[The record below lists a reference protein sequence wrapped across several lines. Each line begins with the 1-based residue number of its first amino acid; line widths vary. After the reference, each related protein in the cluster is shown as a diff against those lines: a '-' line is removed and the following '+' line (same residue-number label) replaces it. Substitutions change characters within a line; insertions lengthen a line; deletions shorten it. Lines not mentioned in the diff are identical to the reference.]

1 MKHYKSGRKL
11 SEAMMSGVDKLADA
25 VGATLGPRGRNVI
38 LQTHNQRPLITKDGV
53 TVARFVEFEDPF
65 ENLGA
70 QVIKQASEVTNSSAG
85 DGTTTATLLAR
96 AILLKAQ
103 IHLASGASPVEI
115 KKGIDLAVEAI
126 VEKLK
131 EQARP
136 VSTKEEIEQ
145 VATISA
151 NGDKGIG
158 KIIASAVDQVGKG
171 GAITIQEAKS
181 NETSLELT
189 EGFQFDS
196 GLLANAFIT
205 DERRG
210 IMKHEDCLILVTDKN
225 ITTIDDILPA
235 LEIAARDGRAFIIIA
250 EDISGQALAA
260 MIMNSMKGTMKV
272 SGIKSPRYGEERRN
286 ILLDLAISTGATF
299 ISRES
304 GIQLREIKLEHFGAA
319 QAIEADKRSTIIVG
333 GNQDDEVVEKRID
346 VLKNELILESNL
358 SVCEQIQERI
368 TRLAS
373 AIAVIKVGGATEIEM
388 MEKKH
393 RVEDALEAV
402 HSAQQEGI
410 IPGGS
415 AALLRVSKKIT
426 VVTETDEQQIG
437 VEIIK
442 QAIKEPF
449 RKMVSN
455 AGISPDIYLE
465 KIENHT
471 NPDSG
476 LDVTSGEIVNMFTY
490 GIIDPFKVIRCAL
503 QNAASAASTL
513 LTTDVGIV
521 EEKPQ

>member
-1 MKHYKSGRKL
+1 MKHYKSGRNL
-11 SEAMMSGVDKLADA
+11 NEAIMSGVDKLTDA

-38 LQTHNQRPLITKDGV
+38 LKSHNQRPLITKDGV

-70 QVIKQASEVTNSSAG
+70 QVIKQASEVTNSTAG
-85 DGTTTATLLAR
+85 DGTTTATVLAR
-96 AILLKAQ
+96 AILQKAQ
-103 IHLASGASPVEI
+103 THLVTGTSPIEL
-115 KKGIDLAVEAI
+115 KRGIDLAVDAI
-126 VEKLK
+126 ITELK
-131 EQARP
+131 EHSRP

-158 KIIASAVDQVGKG
+158 KLIANAVDQVGKG
-171 GAITIQEAKS
+171 GAITIKEAKS

-210 IMKHEDCLILVTDKN
+210 VMKYEDCLILVTDKN

-235 LEIAARDGRAFIIIA
+235 LELAARDGRAFIIIA

-260 MIMNSMKGTMKV
+260 MIMNAMKGSMRV
-272 SGIKSPRYGEERRN
+272 AGIKAPRYGEERRN
-286 ILLDLAISTGATF
+286 ILADLAISTGATF

-304 GIQLREIKLEHFGAA
+304 GLQLKDIKLQHMGTA
-319 QAIEADKRSTIIVG
+319 QNVQSDKRTTIVVG
-333 GNQDDEVVEKRID
+333 GNQDDDEVEKRIN
-346 VLKNELILESNL
+346 LLREEIENEPSL
-358 SVCEQIQERI
+358 SVCEKIQDRL

-373 AIAVIKVGGATEIEM
+373 AIAVIKVGGVTEVEM

-410 IPGGS
+410 MAGGS
-415 AALLRVSKKIT
+415 APLLRVAKKIE
-426 VVTETDEQQIG
+426 VEVETHEQQIG
-437 VEIIK
+437 VDIIK
-442 QAIKEPF
+442 QAVKEPF

-455 AGISPDIYLE
+455 AGLSPDIYLE
-465 KIENHT
+465 KVENHT
-471 NPDSG
+471 NAESG
-476 LDVTSGEIVNMFTY
+476 LDISTGEIVNMFSY
-490 GIIDPFKVIRCAL
+490 GIIDPFKVTRCAL
-503 QNAASAASTL
+503 QNASSAASTL

-521 EEKPQ
+521 EQKP

>member
-1 MKHYKSGRKL
+1 MKHYKSGHKL
-11 SEAMMSGVDKLADA
+11 SEAMMNGINKLTDA

-38 LQTHNQRPLITKDGV
+38 LKSHNQRPLITKDGV

-70 QVIKQASEVTNSSAG
+70 QVVKQASEVTNSDAG

-96 AILLKAQ
+96 AILQKAQ

-126 VEKLK
+126 IEKLK

-158 KIIASAVDQVGKG
+158 KIIANAVDQVGKG

-205 DERRG
+205 DERRNV
-210 IMKHEDCLILVTDKN
+210 MKHEDCLVLITDRN

-235 LEIAARDGRAFIIIA
+235 LEIVARDGRAFILIA
-250 EDISGQALAA
+250 EDVSGQALAA
-260 MIMNSMKGTMKV
+260 MIMNAMKGTMRV
-272 SGIKSPRYGEERRN
+272 AAIKAPRYGEERRN
-286 ILLDLAISTGATF
+286 ILSDLAISTGAIF

-304 GIQLREIKLEHFGAA
+304 GIQLKSVKLEHFGLA
-319 QAIEADKRSTIIVG
+319 QTIESDKRSTIVVG
-333 GNQDDEVVEKRID
+333 GAQDDEMVEKRIGD
-346 VLKNELILESNL
+346 LKNELIEESSLN
-358 SVCEQIQERI
+358 VCENIQERI

-373 AIAVIKVGGATEIEM
+373 AIAVIKVGGVTEIEM

-402 HSAQQEGI
+402 HSAQYEGI

-415 AALLRVSKKIT
+415 AALLRVSKRIT
-426 VVTETDEQQIG
+426 VVTDTVEQQIG
-437 VEIIK
+437 VEIVK

-449 RKMVSN
+449 KKMVSN
-455 AGISPDIYLE
+455 AGMSPDIYLE
-465 KIENHT
+465 KVENHT
-471 NPDSG
+471 NAESG

-521 EEKPQ
+521 EEKPK

>member
-11 SEAMMSGVDKLADA
+11 NESIMNGVNKLADA

-38 LQTHNQRPLITKDGV
+38 LKSANQRPLITKDGV

-70 QVIKQASEVTNSSAG
+70 QVIKQASEATNSTAG
-85 DGTTTATLLAR
+85 DGTTTATVLAR
-96 AILLKAQ
+96 AILEKAQ
-103 IHLASGASPVEI
+103 THLVTGASPIEL
-115 KKGIDLAVEAI
+115 KRGIDLAVDAI
-126 VEKLK
+126 VRDLE
-131 EQARP
+131 EQSRP

-145 VATISA
+145 VATISS

-158 KIIASAVDQVGKG
+158 QLISSAVDQVGKG
-171 GAITIQEAKS
+171 GAITIKEAKS

-205 DERRG
+205 DDRRG
-210 IMKHEDCLILVTDKN
+210 VMKHEDCLILVTDRS
-225 ITTIDDILPA
+225 ITTIEDILPA

-260 MIMNSMKGTMKV
+260 MIMNSMKGSMRV
-272 SGIKSPRYGEERRN
+272 AGIKAPRYGEERRN
-286 ILLDLAISTGATF
+286 ILSDLSISTGATF
-299 ISRES
+299 VSRES
-304 GIQLREIKLEHFGAA
+304 GLQLKDMKLQHFGTA
-319 QAIEADKRSTIIVG
+319 QTIESDKRVTLVVG
-333 GNQDDEVVEKRID
+333 GNQDDEEVEKRINF
-346 VLKNELILESNL
+346 LKEEIEKETSLNL
-358 SVCEQIQERI
+358 CEKIQERI

-373 AIAVIKVGGATEIEM
+373 AIGVIKVGGVTEIEM
-388 MEKKH
+388 IEKKH

-410 IPGGS
+410 IAGGS
-415 AALLRVSKKIT
+415 AALLRVANNIQ
-426 VVTETDEQQIG
+426 VETETHEQQIG

-449 RKMVSN
+449 KKMVSN
-455 AGISPDIYLE
+455 AGMSPDIYLE
-465 KIENHT
+465 KVEKHT
-471 NPDSG
+471 NSESG
-476 LDVTSGEIVNMFTY
+476 LDIATGEIVNMFTY
-490 GIIDPFKVIRCAL
+490 GIIDPFKVTRCAL

-513 LTTDVGIV
+513 LTTEVGIV
-521 EEKPQ
+521 EEK

>member
-11 SEAMMSGVDKLADA
+11 NEAIMNGVDKLADA

-38 LQTHNQRPLITKDGV
+38 LKNHNQRPLITKDGV

-65 ENLGA
+65 EDLGA
-70 QVIKQASEVTNSSAG
+70 QVIKQASEVTNATAG
-85 DGTTTATLLAR
+85 DGTTTATVLAR
-96 AILLKAQ
+96 AILQKSQ
-103 IHLASGASPVEI
+103 THLVTGASPIEL
-115 KKGIDLAVEAI
+115 KRGIDLAVDAI
-126 VEKLK
+126 VMKLK
-131 EQARP
+131 EHSRP
-136 VSTKEEIEQ
+136 VATKEEIEQ

-158 KIIASAVDQVGKG
+158 KLIANAVDQVGKG
-171 GAITIQEAKS
+171 GAITIKEAKS

-210 IMKHEDCLILVTDKN
+210 VMKHEDCMILVTDRN

-235 LEIAARDGRAFIIIA
+235 LELAARDGRAFIIIA

-260 MIMNSMKGTMKV
+260 MIMNAMKGSMRV
-272 SGIKSPRYGEERRN
+272 AGIKAPRYGEERRN
-286 ILLDLAISTGATF
+286 ILADLAISTGATF
-299 ISRES
+299 VSRES
-304 GIQLREIKLEHFGAA
+304 GLQLKDVKLHHFGTA
-319 QAIEADKRSTIIVG
+319 QSVESDKRATIIVG
-333 GNQDDEVVEKRID
+333 GNQDDEEVEKRIEL
-346 VLKNELILESNL
+346 LKTDIEKESSL
-358 SVCEQIQERI
+358 SVCEKIQERI

-373 AIAVIKVGGATEIEM
+373 AIAVIKVGGITEVEM

-410 IPGGS
+410 MAGGS
-415 AALLRVSKKIT
+415 SVLLRVSNK
-426 VVTETDEQQIG
+426 VAVETQTHEQQIG
-437 VEIIK
+437 VEIVK
-442 QAIKEPF
+442 QAVKEPF

-455 AGISPDIYLE
+455 AGMSPDIYLE
-465 KIENHT
+465 KVENHT
-471 NPDSG
+471 NPESG
-476 LDVTSGEIVNMFTY
+476 LDVSTGEIVNMFAY
-490 GIIDPFKVIRCAL
+490 GIIDPFKVTRCAL

-521 EEKPQ
+521 EEKT

>member
-1 MKHYKSGRKL
+1 MKYYKTGRKL
-11 SEAMMSGVDKLADA
+11 NESIMKGVDALADA

-38 LQTHNQRPLITKDGV
+38 LKNHNQRPLITKDGV
-53 TVARFVEFEDPF
+53 TVARFVDFEDPF
-65 ENLGA
+65 EDLGA
-70 QVIKQASEVTNSSAG
+70 QVIKQASETTNSTAG
-85 DGTTTATLLAR
+85 DGTTTSIVFAR
-96 AILLKAQ
+96 AILQKAQ
-103 IHLASGASPVEI
+103 THLITGASPVEM

-131 EQARP
+131 SQSRP
-136 VSTKEEIEQ
+136 VSTQEEIEQ

-158 KIIASAVDQVGKG
+158 KLIASAVDQVGKG
-171 GAITIQEAKS
+171 GAITIKEAKS

-210 IMKHEDCLILVTDKN
+210 VMKHEDCLILVTDKN
-225 ITTIDDILPA
+225 ITTIEDVLPA
-235 LEIAARDGRAFIIIA
+235 LEIAARDARSFIIIA

-272 SGIKSPRYGEERRN
+272 AGIKAPRYGEERRN
-286 ILLDLAISTGATF
+286 ILADLAISCGATF

-304 GIQLREIKLEHFGAA
+304 GIQMRSVKLEHFGTA
-319 QAIEADKRSTIIVG
+319 QTIESDKRGTIVVG
-333 GNQDDEVVEKRID
+333 GNQDDEAVEERIEL
-346 VLKNELILESNL
+346 LKEELQKESSLN
-358 SVCEQIQERI
+358 VCEKIQERI
-368 TRLAS
+368 TRLSS

-402 HSAQQEGI
+402 NSAQQEGI
-410 IPGGS
+410 IAGGS
-415 AALLRVSKKIT
+415 AALLRAARKIE
-426 VVTETDEQQIG
+426 VESESSEQQIG
-437 VEIIK
+437 VGIIK

-455 AGISPDIYLE
+455 AGLSPDIYLDKVE
-465 KIENHT
+465 SHT
-471 NPDSG
+471 NPESG
-476 LDVTSGEIVNMFTY
+476 LDITTGEIVNMFTY
-490 GIIDPFKVIRCAL
+490 GIIDPFKVTRCAL

-521 EEKPQ
+521 EEKPK

>member
-11 SEAMMSGVDKLADA
+11 NESIMNGVNKLADA

-38 LQTHNQRPLITKDGV
+38 LKSANQRPLITKDGV

-70 QVIKQASEVTNSSAG
+70 QVIKQASEATNSAAG
-85 DGTTTATLLAR
+85 DGTTTATVLAR
-96 AILLKAQ
+96 AILEKAQ
-103 IHLASGASPVEI
+103 THLVTGASPIEL
-115 KKGIDLAVEAI
+115 KRGIDLAVDAI
-126 VEKLK
+126 VRDLEELS
-131 EQARP
+131 RP

-145 VATISA
+145 VATISS

-158 KIIASAVDQVGKG
+158 QLISSAVDQVGKG
-171 GAITIQEAKS
+171 GAITIKEAKS

-205 DERRG
+205 DDRRG
-210 IMKHEDCLILVTDKN
+210 VMKHEDCLILVTDRS
-225 ITTIDDILPA
+225 ITTIEDILPA

-260 MIMNSMKGTMKV
+260 MIMNSMKGSMRV
-272 SGIKSPRYGEERRN
+272 AGIKAPRYGEERRN
-286 ILLDLAISTGATF
+286 ILSDLSISTGATF
-299 ISRES
+299 VSRES
-304 GIQLREIKLEHFGAA
+304 GLQLKDMKLQHFGTA
-319 QAIEADKRSTIIVG
+319 QTIESDKRVTLVVG
-333 GNQDDEVVEKRID
+333 GNQDDEEVEKRINF
-346 VLKNELILESNL
+346 LKEEIEKETSLNL
-358 SVCEQIQERI
+358 CEKIQERI

-373 AIAVIKVGGATEIEM
+373 AIGVIKVGGVTEIEM
-388 MEKKH
+388 IEKKH

-410 IPGGS
+410 IAGGS
-415 AALLRVSKKIT
+415 AALLRVANKIQ
-426 VVTETDEQQIG
+426 VETETHEQHIG

-449 RKMVSN
+449 KKMVSN
-455 AGISPDIYLE
+455 AGMSPDIYLE
-465 KIENHT
+465 KVEKHT
-471 NPDSG
+471 NSESG
-476 LDVTSGEIVNMFTY
+476 LDIATGEIVNMFTY
-490 GIIDPFKVIRCAL
+490 GIIDPFKVTRCAL

-513 LTTDVGIV
+513 LTTEVGIV
-521 EEKPQ
+521 EEK

>member
-11 SEAMMSGVDKLADA
+11 NESIMNGVDKLADA

-38 LQTHNQRPLITKDGV
+38 LKNHNQRPLITKDGV

-70 QVIKQASEVTNSSAG
+70 QVIKQASEVTNSMAG
-85 DGTTTATLLAR
+85 DGTTTATVLAR
-96 AILLKAQ
+96 AILQKAQ
-103 IHLASGASPVEI
+103 THLVTGTSPIEL
-115 KKGIDLAVEAI
+115 KRGIDLAVDAI
-126 VEKLK
+126 VTELK
-131 EQARP
+131 EHSRP

-158 KIIASAVDQVGKG
+158 KLIASAVDQVGKG
-171 GAITIQEAKS
+171 GAITIKEAKS

-210 IMKHEDCLILVTDKN
+210 VMKHEDCLILVTDKN
-225 ITTIDDILPA
+225 ITTIDDILPS
-235 LEIAARDGRAFIIIA
+235 LELAARDGRAFIIIA

-260 MIMNSMKGTMKV
+260 MIMNSMKGSMRV
-272 SGIKSPRYGEERRN
+272 AGIKAPRYGEERRN
-286 ILLDLAISTGATF
+286 ILADLAISTGATF

-304 GIQLREIKLEHFGAA
+304 GLHLKDIKLPHCGTA
-319 QAIEADKRSTIIVG
+319 QSIESDKRATIIVG
-333 GNQDDEVVEKRID
+333 GNQDDEEVEKRIEL
-346 VLKNELILESNL
+346 LKEEIEKESSLNI
-358 SVCEQIQERI
+358 CEKIQERI

-373 AIAVIKVGGATEIEM
+373 AIAVIKVGGITEIEM

-410 IPGGS
+410 MAGGS
-415 AALLRVSKKIT
+415 APLLRVAKKIE
-426 VVTETDEQQIG
+426 VETETHEQQIG
-437 VEIIK
+437 VDIVK

-455 AGISPDIYLE
+455 AGLSPDIYLE
-465 KIENHT
+465 KVENHT
-471 NPDSG
+471 NPESG
-476 LDVTSGEIVNMFTY
+476 LDISTGEIVNMFTY
-490 GIIDPFKVIRCAL
+490 GIIDPFKVTRCAL

-521 EEKPQ
+521 EQKP

>member
-11 SEAMMSGVDKLADA
+11 NEAIMDGVNKLADA

-38 LQTHNQRPLITKDGV
+38 IKKHNQRPLITKDGV

-70 QVIKQASEVTNSSAG
+70 QVIKQASEVTNSNAG

-96 AILLKAQ
+96 GILQQAQ
-103 IHLASGASPVEI
+103 THLAMGTSPVEI
-115 KKGIDLAVEAI
+115 KKGIDLTVEALI
-126 VEKLK
+126 TKLK
-131 EQARP
+131 DQARP

-158 KIIASAVDQVGKG
+158 KLIANAVDQVGKG

-210 IMKHEDCLILVTDKN
+210 VMKHEDCLIVITDRN

-235 LEIAARDGRAFIIIA
+235 LEIAARDGRAFVLIA
-250 EDISGQALAA
+250 EDVSGQALAA
-260 MIMNSMKGTMKV
+260 MIMNALKGSMRV
-272 SGIKSPRYGEERRN
+272 AAIKAPRYGEERRT
-286 ILLDLAISTGATF
+286 ILQDLALSTGATF
-299 ISRES
+299 MSRES
-304 GIQLREIKLEHFGAA
+304 GIQLKAIKLEHFGTA
-319 QAIEADKRSTIIVG
+319 QTIESDKRLSIVVG
-333 GNQDDEVVEKRID
+333 GNQDDEVVEKRIES
-346 VLKNELILESNL
+346 LKNQMQKEPNL
-358 SVCEQIQERI
+358 KVCEKIQERI

-373 AIAVIKVGGATEIEM
+373 AIAVIKVGGATEVEM
-388 MEKKH
+388 IEKKH

-402 HSAQQEGI
+402 YSAQQEGI

-415 AALLRVSKKIT
+415 AALLRASKKIT
-426 VVTETDEQQIG
+426 VITDSHDQEIG
-437 VEIIK
+437 VDIVK
-442 QAIKEPF
+442 QAIQMPF

-455 AGISPDIYLE
+455 AGMSPDIYLE
-465 KIENHT
+465 KVETHT
-471 NPDSG
+471 NPESG
-476 LDVTSGEIVNMFTY
+476 LDIVSGEIVNMFTY

-521 EEKPQ
+521 EEKLK